1 MAKTFTAPFAQTPKC
16 VTAVATAANTTLT
29 DTPNNTV
36 LLATAGADGCI
47 VTRIDATPRATVTA
61 GVLYLYHSADAG
73 TTKRMIDQ
81 LTMSAATVSTTVAAS
96 SYSFGK
102 YTETTPLRLAATDRL
117 YVGCSIAV
125 ADGVVFRAEQSD
137 F

>member
-16 VTAVATAANTTLT
+16 VTAVCTAANTTLT
-29 DTPNNTV
+29 DSPDDTV
-36 LLATAGADGCI
+36 LLVTAGADGSI

-73 TTKRMIDQ
+73 TTRRLIDQ
-81 LTMSAATVSTTVAAS
+81 VTMPADTVSTTDPGAS
-96 SYSFGK
+96 VSFSKYS
-102 YTETTPLRLAATDRL
+102 ETAPLRLAASDRL

-125 ADGVVFRAEQSD
+125 TDGVVFRAEQSD

>member
-16 VTAVATAANTTLT
+16 VTAVCTAANTTLT
-29 DTPNNTV
+29 DSPDDTS
-36 LLATAGADGCI
+36 LLVTAGADGCI

-61 GVLYLYHSADAG
+61 CVVYLYHSADSG
-73 TTKRMIDQ
+73 TTKRLIDQ
-81 LTMSAATVSTTVAAS
+81 VAMAADTVSTTDAGVSVA
-96 SYSFGK
+96 FGK
-102 YTETTPLRLAATDRL
+102 YTETTPLRLAASDRL